1 LKKFQ
6 NLQLTYLNSN
16 QKLLNTRNKQ
26 ISEASGKKKYDG
38 DFNFN
43 DYKMSGVFQVGI
55 GDVKFYGTTA
65 LANIIDKGTSNQ
77 SFYPY
82 TFGIRFS
89 KF

>member
-1 LKKFQ
+1 MITASAD
-6 NLQLTYLNSN
+6 NSTYFC
-16 QKLLNTRNKQ
+16 
-26 ISEASGKKKYDG
+26 

-43 DYKMSGVFQVGI
+43 DYKMSGVFQIGI
-55 GDVKFYGTTA
+55 GDVKFYGTAA
-65 LANIIDKGTSNQ
+65 LTNTIDKGTINQ